1 METTQNGLQAHEA
14 AAAAKGHR
22 VFRFSGIQWF
32 SLAPGEPVKAWW
44 GETIAKSQ
52 AARVAVDKEA
62 VNRLAVGQSVTVLR
76 GFHPRHGDKTTTV
89 TRVA

>member
-32 SLAPGEPVKAWW
+32 SLAPGEPVKSWW
-44 GETIAKSQ
+44 GETISKAQ
-52 AARVAVDKEA
+52 HPRVEQDKAAVD
-62 VNRLAVGQSVTVLR
+62 RLAVGQSVTVVR